1 MSANDRVLW
10 VGVAVISLTSVLLL
24 VGLGLIGLGGAI
36 VYAIVLLG
44 LLALGRRIL
53 SDLRPRY

>member
-1 MSANDRVLW
+1 MSENDRVLW
-10 VGVAVISLTSVLLL
+10 IGIAVISLTSVLLL

>member
-1 MSANDRVLW
+1 MSENDRVLW
-10 VGVAVISLTSVLLL
+10 IGIAVISLTSVLLL

-53 SDLRPRY
+53 SDLRPQY

>member
-10 VGVAVISLTSVLLL
+10 IGIAVISLTSVLLL